1 MTEELK
7 NVEMDEMEVEDV
19 YEEEYEVYVEEDSTG
34 KKIAIGA
41 AGTIVG
47 VLVLNGVKKGVTW
60 VRNGILKL
68 DDARQLRKQLAK
80 ENEKLVGEEKTDE

>member
-19 YEEEYEVYVEEDSTG
+19 YEGEYEVYVEEDSTG
-34 KKIAIGA
+34 KQIAIGA

-47 VLVLNGVKKGVTW
+47 VLILNGVKKGVTW

-68 DDARQLRKQLAK
+68 DDARQLRKQLA
-80 ENEKLVGEEKTDE
+80 EEDEKLVGEERTDE